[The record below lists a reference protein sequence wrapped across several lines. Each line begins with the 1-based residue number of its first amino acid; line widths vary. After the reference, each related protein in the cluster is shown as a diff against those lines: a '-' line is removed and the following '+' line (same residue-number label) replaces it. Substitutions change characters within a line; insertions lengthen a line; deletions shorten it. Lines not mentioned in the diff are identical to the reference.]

1 MEGFPCEA
9 YYYRIGSNI
18 RRLRRERQMT
28 QEKLAEAA
36 GLSLKMIQKLE
47 VGQKGFRMETIIKIA
62 LTLDVSLDVL
72 ADMRKADKR
81 LTLQQEAFYAITD
94 DKTDDEI
101 KYAVGIVDSVFKL
114 HKQYLE

>member
-47 VGQKGFRMETIIKIA
+47 VGQKGFRMETIINRMDGAATGK
-62 LTLDVSLDVL
+62 
-72 ADMRKADKR
+72 
-81 LTLQQEAFYAITD
+81 
-94 DKTDDEI
+94 
-101 KYAVGIVDSVFKL
+101 GIVL
-114 HKQYLE
+114 CRA

>member
-1 MEGFPCEA
+1 MESFPCDA

-28 QEKLAEAA
+28 QEGLAEAA

-47 VGQKGFRMETIIKIA
+47 VGQSGFRMETIIRIA
-62 LTLDVSLDVL
+62 VTLDVSLDVL
-72 ADMRKADKR
+72 TDMEKVDKR
-81 LTLQQEAFYAITD
+81 LTFQQEAFYAITD
-94 DKTDDEI
+94 DRTDDEI
-101 KYAVGIVDSVFKL
+101 KYAIEVVDAIFKL

>member
-1 MEGFPCEA
+1 MEEFPCEA

-18 RRLRRERQMT
+18 RRLRREKHMT
-28 QEKLAEAA
+28 QEGLAEAA

-81 LTLQQEAFYAITD
+81 LTLQQEAFYAMTD

>member
-1 MEGFPCEA
+1 MEEFPCET
-9 YYYRIGSNI
+9 YYYRIGSNV
-18 RRLRRERQMT
+18 RRLRQEKHMT

-47 VGQKGFRMETIIKIA
+47 VGQRGFRMETIIRIA
-62 LTLDVSLDVL
+62 ITLDVSLDVL
-72 ADMRKADKR
+72 ADMRGVDKR
-81 LTLQQEAFYAITD
+81 LTFQQEAFYAITD

>member
-1 MEGFPCEA
+1 MEKFPCEA
-9 YYYRIGSNI
+9 YYDRIGRNI
-18 RRLRRERQMT
+18 RRLRREKHMT
-28 QEKLAEAA
+28 QERLAEAA

-62 LTLDVSLDVL
+62 LTLDVSLDNL
-72 ADMRKADKR
+72 ADMRKADKK
-81 LTLQQEAFYAITD
+81 LTFWQEAFYAMTE

-114 HKQYLE
+114 HKQYLG